1 VIILGMNDPTYST
14 RRLSLH
20 PKYQGSSGQRLFKI
34 ADVPL
39 EEWMGLV
46 TRRNLLRSKTWD
58 QRAANKVGRET
69 KKRLRR
75 RGETIVVLGRG
86 VWQALGFDA
95 TTPWFESDPTGQFIL
110 IPHPSGVNRLLN
122 DKTIINKIRAIL
134 RHHIMEGKPWLRDD
148 VVRQSP
154 TDSSLSARSTSSEAP
169 STATTTSRPVE
180 CTRQYFPAD

>member
-1 VIILGMNDPTYST
+1 VIVLGMNDPTYST
-14 RRLSLH
+14 RRLALH
-20 PKYQGSSGQRLFKI
+20 PKYQGSSGNRLFKI
-34 ADVPL
+34 AGVQI

-46 TRRNLLRSKTWD
+46 TRRNVLRAKKWS
-58 QRAANKVGRET
+58 QAAANRVGRDRRR
-69 KKRLRR
+69 RLRR
-75 RGETIVVLGRG
+75 RGETVIVLGRG

-95 TTPWFESDPTGQFIL
+95 GTKWFASDPTGQFIL
-110 IPHPSGVNRLLN
+110 IPHPSGVNRMLN
-122 DKTIINKIRAIL
+122 DEATVSKMRLIL
-134 RHHIMEGKPWLRDD
+134 RRHIMEGKPWLRDD